1 MTTKIICPSCLSDNT
16 EKLEGSSTVC
26 YDCGVTF
33 SVDCE
38 FKPGDIVKIEGMFRD
53 GELAEVVRQRGSL
66 VNVKF
71 IGEKTSYTYPSDCL
85 KHYSHEEEEHK
96 DDVYH
101 PSHYNQG
108 SIEVIDFID
117 DHKLGF
123 YEGNIIKYVSRYK
136 YKGGVQDLEKA
147 KFYLDRLINLLL
159 DREAN

>member
-1 MTTKIICPSCLSDNT
+1 MTNKFICPSCLSDNT

-38 FKPGDIVKIEGMFRD
+38 FKPGD
-53 GELAEVVRQRGSL
+53 
-66 VNVKF
+66 
-71 IGEKTSYTYPSDCL
+71 
-85 KHYSHEEEEHK
+85 

-117 DHKLGF
+117 AHKLGF
-123 YEGNIIKYVSRYK
+123 YEGNIVKYVSRYK
-136 YKGGVQDLEKA
+136 YKGGVQDLKKA
-147 KFYLDRLINLLL
+147 KFYLDRLISLMEVAT
-159 DREAN
+159 DCTE